1 MPSMRMLVAGLWL
14 MLTCSAAAA
23 DCRSLESVEWILGEW
38 TSTAGEVSIR
48 EYWHRVS
55 DLTFEG
61 ESITRSL
68 ADDDIVNY
76 ETLRLVSMSDGV
88 FYIAKV
94 AHNEFP
100 VPFRLTR
107 CGEREA
113 VFENP
118 LHDAPERLVY
128 RLLQGADAGALEV
141 RVEGGEM
148 DDFSLLFYRP

>member
-1 MPSMRMLVAGLWL
+1 MLPVKSLLAVLCLSTTCAAG
-14 MLTCSAAAA
+14 AA

-38 TSTAGEVSIR
+38 TSAAGEVSIR

-100 VPFRLTR
+100 VPFRLTH
-107 CGEREA
+107 CADGEA

-128 RLLQGADAGALEV
+128 RLLEGADAGALEV

>member
-1 MPSMRMLVAGLWL
+1 MTFCWSRAMESPAYF
-14 MLTCSAAAA
+14 AHI
-23 DCRSLESVEWILGEW
+23 DSLPC
-38 TSTAGEVSIR
+38 AIR
-48 EYWHRVS
+48 ENACCCLV
-55 DLTFEG
+55 
-61 ESITRSL
+61 

-100 VPFRLTR
+100 VPFRLTH
-107 CGEREA
+107 CADGEA

-128 RLLQGADAGALEV
+128 RLLEGADAGALEV